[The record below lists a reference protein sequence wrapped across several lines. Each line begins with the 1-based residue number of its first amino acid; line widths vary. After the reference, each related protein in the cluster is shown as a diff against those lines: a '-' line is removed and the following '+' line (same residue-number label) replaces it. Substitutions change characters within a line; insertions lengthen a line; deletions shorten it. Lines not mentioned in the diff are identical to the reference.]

1 MPSQHVFLVSQA
13 ARLLG
18 VSDDTV
24 RRWIDNGRLAADR
37 DPESGRTVVAG
48 EDLARLAVERGSGAA
63 ADDVRADEVSARNR
77 FEGIVVKVT
86 SDTVMSQVELACGP
100 YRVVSL
106 MSTEAVQHLGLVPGA
121 RAVASVK
128 STSVVVETR

>member
-37 DPESGRTVVAG
+37 DPESRRTVVAG